1 MKVKVNYYTVATVVI
16 DVDDRFSALTPTA
29 CENPSSM
36 EEDLLLDLCNI
47 GWETVLQNSG
57 DELLYIET
65 LDGETMLE
73 L

>member
-1 MKVKVNYYTVATVVI
+1 MKVKVGYYTVATAII
-16 DVDDRFSALTPTA
+16 DVDDKFSMLTPA
-29 CENPSSM
+29 VCENPSPE
-36 EEDLLLDLCNI
+36 EEDLLQDLCDV

-65 LDGETMLE
+65 LDGEMLLE